1 MTSSSFRAF
10 LSLATIEVAV
20 CAAQHQ
26 AAHTFAKVTL
36 QLWLHPLPPPRRV
49 VSNTLLHL
57 ARMPRIVC
65 IAPRNPRKQRV
76 RPPRRNEKKE
86 RERRETSDERRI
98 VASCMYLLYI
108 TVHAFSHRTSRL
120 SLNPQRDALRSVPS
134 FFFRFYIDIR
144 TRLYGKKFNNYL
156 LSHYYIVD
164 HSLPF

>member
-1 MTSSSFRAF
+1 MSWFDQVSMTGSSFRAF

-36 QLWLHPLPPPRRV
+36 QLLLHPLPPPHRV

-76 RPPRRNEKKE
+76 RPPQRNEKKE
-86 RERRETSDERRI
+86 RERDERW
-98 VASCMYLLYI
+98 A
-108 TVHAFSHRTSRL
+108 SHRCLVHVSFIYHRPRFFASHV
-120 SLNPQRDALRSVPS
+120 SLKLESAMKCFAFRSVIFPS
-134 FFFRFYIDIR
+134 V
-144 TRLYGKKFNNYL
+144 LW
-156 LSHYYIVD
+156 
-164 HSLPF
+164 

>member
-1 MTSSSFRAF
+1 MTGSSFRAF

-26 AAHTFAKVTL
+26 AAHTFTKVTL
-36 QLWLHPLPPPRRV
+36 QLWLHPLPPPHRV

-86 RERRETSDERRI
+86 RERDERR
-98 VASCMYLLYI
+98 ASHRCLVHLLYI
-108 TVHAFSHRTSRL
+108 TVHAFSHRASRL
-120 SLNPQRDALRSVPS
+120 SLNPQRNALRSVPS
-134 FFFRFYIDIR
+134 FFLRFYLIFELVC
-144 TRLYGKKFNNYL
+144 TGKKLNNYFF
-156 LSHYYIVD
+156 SPCYI
-164 HSLPF
+164 FE